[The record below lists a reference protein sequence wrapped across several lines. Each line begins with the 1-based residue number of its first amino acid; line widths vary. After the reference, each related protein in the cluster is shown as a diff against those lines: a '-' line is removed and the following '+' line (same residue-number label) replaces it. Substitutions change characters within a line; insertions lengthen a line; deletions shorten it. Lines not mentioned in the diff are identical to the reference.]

1 MVGETPNTFYL
12 LQQAYDDNGK
22 PLDGKYIAKDGSV
35 TSSEEDANKYVTGKS
50 SKAPYYCGLSTR
62 LTYKNWDLGIN
73 GHGSFGAYVYNY
85 VKASDSLPLKPDLRR
100 IASIPITSWRKATS
114 SVSTTLR

>member
-1 MVGETPNTFYL
+1 MIT
-12 LQQAYDDNGK
+12 GK

-62 LTYKNWDLGIN
+62 LTYKNWDLG
-73 GHGSFGAYVYNY
+73 STVME
-85 VKASDSLPLKPDLRR
+85 V
-100 IASIPITSWRKATS
+100 
-114 SVSTTLR
+114 SVLMSTTM